1 MSKTIKLKKGFD
13 INLVGKASNNIADTS
28 VPEVFALKPEDYI
41 GLQRPKLLVKEG
53 DIVKAGTP
61 VFHDKKDEHIMYC
74 SPVSGEISEI
84 KRGEKR
90 VILEILIKADK
101 EIQYEEFDKFSVSDL
116 SKQTREQLQTQMLKS
131 GVWTNIIQRP
141 FGVIAN
147 HEETPKAIFVS
158 GFDSHPLAPDY
169 GVIYKGQEQYLQAG
183 FEVLKKFTLG
193 AVHFN
198 LRGNAEIPSV
208 FSQVKGV
215 EINKVSGKHPAGNV
229 GVQIHHINPINK
241 GDLVWTLNPW
251 GVILIGK
258 LFLEGHYDASKIVA
272 LVGSEVSTPQY
283 YKSFAGA
290 SIKNMIENNIKSEH
304 VRFISGNVLTGSKID
319 KEGYIGY
326 YDNMVTVIPEGD
338 EHEFLG
344 WILPTF
350 KKLSFHRAFGL
361 LANTS
366 KEFSINTNA
375 NGEPRAFVQTG
386 AFERVTP
393 MDILPTHLLKAILA
407 EDFDDMEGL
416 GIYEVIE
423 EDLAL
428 CEFIDVSKHD
438 VQSIVREGLD
448 LIQYS

>member
-304 VRFISGNVLTGSKID
+304 VRFISGNVLTGSK
-319 KEGYIGY
+319 
-326 YDNMVTVIPEGD
+326 
-338 EHEFLG
+338 
-344 WILPTF
+344 
-350 KKLSFHRAFGL
+350 
-361 LANTS
+361 
-366 KEFSINTNA
+366 
-375 NGEPRAFVQTG
+375 
-386 AFERVTP
+386 
-393 MDILPTHLLKAILA
+393 
-407 EDFDDMEGL
+407 
-416 GIYEVIE
+416 
-423 EDLAL
+423 
-428 CEFIDVSKHD
+428 
-438 VQSIVREGLD
+438 
-448 LIQYS
+448 